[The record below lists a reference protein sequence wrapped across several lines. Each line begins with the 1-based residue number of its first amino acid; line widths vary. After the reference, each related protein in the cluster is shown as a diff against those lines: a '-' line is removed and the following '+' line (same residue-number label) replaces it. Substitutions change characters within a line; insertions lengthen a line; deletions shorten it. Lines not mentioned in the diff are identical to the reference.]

1 MKKLTVAITAAGL
14 VLGAAGSASAA
25 VSWVESEVNNLYGTP
40 LKYGQTML
48 LDFDGVA
55 NANVAYVGN
64 VQSLENP
71 VGDSAAPPVT
81 GGTTICCA
89 GGNPYDADPTL
100 YASVQGG
107 QTGIFSAI
115 NGNFFTSFSFYMG
128 SPDTYNQVK
137 FNYAG
142 GGSKTFVGDEIWG
155 GVPAGTGD
163 RTQGYRVYYN
173 FGGAKVTSIEF
184 SSSQDA
190 FEFDGLAGTVAVPE
204 PGTWALMILGFG
216 GAGAMLRSHRRRLV
230 AA

>member
-1 MKKLTVAITAAGL
+1 MKKLTVAMTAVGL
-14 VLGAAGSASAA
+14 LLGGASAASAA
-25 VSWVESEVNNLYGTP
+25 VNWVESEANNLYGAP

-48 LDFDGVA
+48 LDFDGIA
-55 NANVAYVGN
+55 NPNVSYVGN

-71 VGDSAAPPVT
+71 VIDSAAPPVS

-89 GGNPYDADPTL
+89 NGNPYDADPTL
-100 YASVQGG
+100 YASVQGA
-107 QTGIFSAI
+107 QTGTFSVL
-115 NGNFFTSFSFYMG
+115 NGYYLTSFSFYMG

-137 FNYAG
+137 FNYLG
-142 GGSKTFVGDEIWG
+142 GGSDTLVGDAIWG
-155 GVPAGTGD
+155 GVPPGTGD

-173 FGGAKVTSIEF
+173 FGGAKLTSIEF

-190 FEFDGLAGTVAVPE
+190 FEFDGFAGTVPE

-216 GAGAMLRSHRRRLV
+216 SAGALLRSQRRRVV